1 MKTQIEK
8 LPKATMKLTV
18 TVENSVVKEFYE
30 KEVKKA
36 VENTELQGFRK
47 GTAPKDMVIEKV
59 GNSKIYG
66 DTINEILQTYYPQAL
81 KENKVM
87 PVSNPKVEIKEFDI
101 EKDLEFI
108 AEFAVKP
115 EIKMGDYRKALKN
128 YYKEKTEK
136 IKKEKEEKLKKGE
149 LDIEKEGHE
158 HVHIGANEVIDVILK
173 ESKVEI
179 ADMLVEEETDRLM
192 TKLLEQLETIKL
204 PLDKYLKAQ
213 EKTADDIRTDYT
225 KIAENNIKA
234 EFVLSHLVEFE
245 KIDVSDDE
253 IEEMIN
259 AAGDPAVAEQMQDP
273 MQRLYIKTILQ
284 KNKLLNMLIE
294 ETQGPHDHDHH
305 HEEEHSKEETL
316 AEKVGEEKH
325 MEEIT
330 EEETEQETQDEEA
343 KNE

>member
-8 LPKATMKLTV
+8 MPKSTMKLTV
-18 TVENSVVKEFYE
+18 TVENNIVKEFYE

-36 VENTELQGFRK
+36 VEETEIQGFRK
-47 GTAPKDMVIEKV
+47 GTAPRDMVIGKV
-59 GNSKIYG
+59 GNSKLYG

-101 EKDLEFI
+101 EKDLEFT

-115 EIKMGDYRKALKN
+115 EVKMGDYKKALKE

-136 IKKEKEEKLKKGE
+136 KKIENLEKLKKGE

-158 HVHIGANEVIDVILK
+158 HVHIGANEVIDVLLK
-173 ESKVEI
+173 ESEVEI
-179 ADMLVEEETDRLM
+179 ADMLIEEETDRLM
-192 TKLLEQLETIKL
+192 SKLLEQLETIKL

-213 EKTADDIRTDYT
+213 EKTADDIRADYT

-234 EFVLSHLVEFE
+234 EFVLSHLVEAE
-245 KIDVSDDE
+245 KIEVSDEE
-253 IEEMIN
+253 IDEMIN
-259 AAGDPAVAEQMQDP
+259 AAGDPAVAEQMKDP
-273 MQRLYIKTILQ
+273 MQKLYIKTILQ
-284 KNKLLNMLIE
+284 KNKLLNNLIE
-294 ETQGPHDHDHH
+294 ETQGPHNHDHDH
-305 HEEEHSKEETL
+305 EEEPDE
-316 AEKVGEEKH
+316 
-325 MEEIT
+325 EEIGEKSR
-330 EEETEQETQDEEA
+330 EED